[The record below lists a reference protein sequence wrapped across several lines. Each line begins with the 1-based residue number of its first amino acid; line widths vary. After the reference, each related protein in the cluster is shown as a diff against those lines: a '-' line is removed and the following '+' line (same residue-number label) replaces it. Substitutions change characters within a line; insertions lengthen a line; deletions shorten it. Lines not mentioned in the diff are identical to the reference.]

1 MTSRFAN
8 PEYFA
13 LAVLVFVLL
22 GLYLWGKIGREAA
35 IRISSAQI
43 VRRAGGRAFVPR
55 RWIKGFLRAAALLLL
70 VTALARPQT
79 GQGKT
84 EEKREVVDIMISIDT
99 SSSMATLD
107 FHPENR
113 LRAALIEADQFIR
126 SRPNDRLGLVAFA
139 KQAITISPLTT
150 DHGALLAL
158 LDSVRMGMLDDG
170 TAIGVGLGNAIN
182 RLRESE
188 AKSKVVI
195 LLTDGVNNS
204 GEIDPRTA
212 GDIAKK
218 IGIRVYTIGIGK
230 EGKALVPIDDPRFG
244 RRLVQ
249 TDTEIDE
256 KLLNEIA
263 RQTGGLYFRAKDEK
277 GLRQIFSEIDR
288 LEKTEVKVHSY
299 TTYDEHYWIFLWW
312 AFWILLAEAAL
323 TEVIFRKL
331 P

>member
-1 MTSRFAN
+1 MTARFAN
-8 PEYFA
+8 PEYFGGV
-13 LAVLVFVLL
+13 VLVLVLL

-43 VRRAGGRAFVPR
+43 VKRAGGRAFVPR
-55 RWIKGFLRAAALLLL
+55 RWLKGLIRAVALILLI
-70 VTALARPQT
+70 TAMARPQT

-84 EEKREVVDIMISIDT
+84 EEKREVIDIMIAIDI

-126 SRPNDRLGLVAFA
+126 SRPDDRLGLVAFA
-139 KQAITISPLTT
+139 KHGITISPLTT
-150 DHGALLAL
+150 DHGALLTL
-158 LDSVRMGMLDDG
+158 LPSVQMGMLEDG
-170 TAIGVGLGNAIN
+170 TAIGVGLANAVN

-188 AKSKVVI
+188 AKSKVVV

-204 GEIDPRTA
+204 GEIDPKTA
-212 GDIAKK
+212 GDIAKRL
-218 IGIRVYTIGIGK
+218 GIRVYTIGIGK
-230 EGKALVPIDDPRFG
+230 EGKALIPIDDPRFG

-256 KLLNEIA
+256 KLMADIA
-263 RQTGGLYFRAKDEK
+263 KQTGGLYFRAKDEK
-277 GLRQIFSEIDR
+277 GLHQIFLEIDR

-299 TTYDEHYWIFLWW
+299 TTYEEHYWIFLWW
-312 AFWILLAEAAL
+312 GFWLLFAEAVL
-323 TEVIFRKL
+323 TEVLFRKL